1 MDGAERRGLGGL
13 RPVAH
18 KVHWTIAEM
27 SDVHKPGL
35 MWRTSHMA
43 HAATFLGLLATGL
56 LLFSPTIRSRLIGG
70 YALQV
75 RSIHCWVGVAFAVAT
90 VPFLRPVL
98 RPWRCSARG
107 GAAAVAPWRW
117 RYAHLLFTVAAGVTF
132 TASGLLLWQQH
143 RFGLALADA
152 SAWVH
157 LWLTYLAAGVL
168 TVHLA
173 IATITPRVRVA
184 RERVRIAVAA
194 FQTHEH
200 AQ

>member
-1 MDGAERRGLGGL
+1 MA
-13 RPVAH
+13 
-18 KVHWTIAEM
+18 AEM

-35 MWRTSHMA
+35 TWRASHIA
-43 HAATFLGLLATGL
+43 HAATFLALLATGL
-56 LLFSPTIRSRLIGG
+56 LLFSPTLRAQLTGG

-98 RPWRCSARG
+98 WAWRSRACSGVTSNAL
-107 GAAAVAPWRW
+107 WRW
-117 RYAHLLFTVAAGVTF
+117 RHAHLLFTVAAGVTF
-132 TASGLLLWQQH
+132 TASGLLLWQQD
-143 RFGLALADA
+143 RFALALADP

-168 TVHLA
+168 TLHLA
-173 IATITPRVRVA
+173 IATVAPRVRAA